1 MSRVIFIESGGVKL
15 DSLGVH
21 NYIAGSTETSHTFDD
36 VDLGAASGSGL
47 LVVGAGIL
55 GALGAEVTTITVNGS
70 ATTQVAS
77 AAGGGRSAKLFHI
90 TGQSGVGDILVNAP
104 VGASQWFIGLWKLRG
119 VQSTTAAATGT
130 KVGAL
135 TESPLTVA
143 FDVPK
148 LGAGIAFMIGDAIG
162 GGTTWSGLTEDFEI
176 TDANI
181 GRGTGASLK
190 FNTAQ
195 TTLSVSATTTITGR
209 GMLVGASW
217 R

>member
-1 MSRVIFIESGGVKL
+1 MCRWRNAMVSRALEIARRAKH
-15 DSLGVH
+15 DS
-21 NYIAGSTETSHTFDD
+21 
-36 VDLGAASGSGL
+36 
-47 LVVGAGIL
+47 
-55 GALGAEVTTITVNGS
+55 
-70 ATTQVAS
+70 
-77 AAGGGRSAKLFHI
+77 RS
-90 TGQSGVGDILVNAP
+90 
-104 VGASQWFIGLWKLRG
+104 
-119 VQSTTAAATGT
+119 T
-130 KVGAL
+130 KVGSL

-148 LGAGIAFMIGDAIG
+148 LGAGIAFMIGDVTG

-176 TDANI
+176 TDAIN

-195 TTLSVSATTTITGR
+195 TALSVSATTTITGR

>member
-15 DSLGVH
+15 DALGGH
-21 NYIAGSTETSHTFDD
+21 QYRNTSETSHSFDD
-36 VDLGAASGSGL
+36 VDLGASSSSGL
-47 LVVGAGIL
+47 LVIGAGII
-55 GALGAEVTTITVNGS
+55 GSPTSEVNSLTVNGS
-70 ATTQVAS
+70 SATQVAS
-77 AAGGGRSAKLFHI
+77 AAGGGRSAKFFQI
-90 TGQSGVGDILVNAP
+90 TGQSGTGDIAVECAA
-104 VGASQWFIGLWKLRG
+104 GATQWFLGLWKLRG

-130 KVGAL
+130 KVGSL

-148 LGAGIAFMIGDAIG
+148 LGAGIAFMIGDVTG

-176 TDANI
+176 TDAIN

-195 TTLSVSATTTITGR
+195 TALSVSATTTITGR